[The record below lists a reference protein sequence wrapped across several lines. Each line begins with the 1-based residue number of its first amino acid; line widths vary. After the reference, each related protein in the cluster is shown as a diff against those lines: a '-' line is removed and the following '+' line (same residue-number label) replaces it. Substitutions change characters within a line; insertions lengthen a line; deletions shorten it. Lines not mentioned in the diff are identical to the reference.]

1 MTYYGEHFHN
11 LETQLQKEET
21 GSSIVG
27 KEGWMK
33 DKRALTYQKISDP

>member
-1 MTYYGEHFHN
+1 MTYYGERFHY

-27 KEGWMK
+27 KKKGG
-33 DKRALTYQKISDP
+33 